1 METRRSN
8 AIPRPVSAAGGETAG
23 WPAGAILRT
32 AGGSPHS
39 QRPATGS
46 AWPAAAG
53 APCGEAA
60 VSSNIAQN
68 YPYSSESDAERLG
81 AVARAT
87 EADATLAARIA
98 AESIPVGNEPRWW
111 VWKCPNPGCT
121 GLLHAAGF
129 ARNAHAVYA
138 VCDGCAK
145 TLLR

>member
-1 METRRSN
+1 MEARRSN

-39 QRPATGS
+39 QRP
-46 AWPAAAG
+46 
-53 APCGEAA
+53 
-60 VSSNIAQN
+60 SNIAQN

>member
-1 METRRSN
+1 M
-8 AIPRPVSAAGGETAG
+8 
-23 WPAGAILRT
+23 
-32 AGGSPHS
+32 
-39 QRPATGS
+39 
-46 AWPAAAG
+46 
-53 APCGEAA
+53 
-60 VSSNIAQN
+60 SSNIAQN